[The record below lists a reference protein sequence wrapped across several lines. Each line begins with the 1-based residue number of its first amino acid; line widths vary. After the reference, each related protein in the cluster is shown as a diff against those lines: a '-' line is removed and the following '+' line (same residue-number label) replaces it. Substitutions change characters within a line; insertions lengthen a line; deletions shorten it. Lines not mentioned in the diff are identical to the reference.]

1 MKKIR
6 DYEVEVNEQG
16 IATRMWA
23 NDKRVYPY
31 AITKYGNVLQE
42 NIKFSTLKDGIYKER
57 IFLF

>member
-6 DYEVEVNEQG
+6 NYEVEVNEQG

-31 AITKYGNVLQE
+31 AITKKWKCSSRKY
-42 NIKFSTLKDGIYKER
+42 
-57 IFLF
+57 